1 VSRGYHAMSIL
12 FSDGRVLHSGAATQI
27 KASFPTSRTRTP
39 PGHYMLF
46 LLNAQQ
52 VPSVGAIVLV
62 K

>member
-1 VSRGYHAMSIL
+1 MSIL